1 MSAIAAINP
10 REDKKSKVEKE
21 MHVAVSKCCDVLRH
35 YVTANKHTNR
45 TE

>member
-1 MSAIAAINP
+1 
-10 REDKKSKVEKE
+10 

-45 TE
+45 TEWLKYNFCPFHFKTFE